1 MTKRAISAVA
11 AFSGAALAL
20 SACGGG
26 GGNASSSSSGGGS
39 ASPSATA
46 EALNTAAPERDA
58 NADLVIWADA
68 DRAKALQT
76 YADKFGADK
85 GVKVKVQIAADEKVR
100 EQFKDATKVGKG
112 PDVVVGA
119 HDWLGEFVQNGL
131 VAPIPMAAD
140 DAGKFASSAI
150 TATKFGGQQYGV
162 PYAVENLALVRNTAL
177 APDAPKTM
185 DEIVAK
191 GTELKSA
198 GKADNVLIQQ
208 VSQKGNA
215 YYAYP
220 YVSAFEGGGIFGT
233 KDNGDYDPAKV
244 LVGSPGSIKGGQ
256 VLADLGA
263 KKILSTS
270 VDGTNMDQ
278 LFDSGKAPYM
288 ITGPWSIDKAK
299 KANIKYAISPLPSLA
314 GGGPMKPFLGV
325 QMFYVSAKAKNAPIA
340 QEFVTKAVPQKD
352 FQLAMFEAGHRPP
365 ALTEA
370 YNDVSAKDPDV
381 KAWFE
386 AGKEG
391 KPMPNIPAM
400 NAVWGPFGQA
410 TADLISGSAQPAAR
424 LQAAQQEI
432 VANIAKG

>member
-11 AFSGAALAL
+11 ALSGVALVLAG
-20 SACGGG
+20 CGG
-26 GGNASSSSSGGGS
+26 NSSPAATSSSPGS
-39 ASPSATA
+39 ATGTA
-46 EALNTAAPERDA
+46 DTLNTAAPERDA

-68 DRAKALQT
+68 DRAKILQS

-131 VAPIPMAAD
+131 VAPIPLSAD
-140 DAGKFASSAI
+140 DAGKFAPQAI
-150 TATKFGGQQYGV
+150 AATKFGGQQYGV
-162 PYAVENLALVRNTAL
+162 PYAVENLGLVRNTAL

-198 GKADNVLIQQ
+198 GKADNILIQQ

-244 LVGSPGSIKGGQ
+244 IVGSPASIKGGQ

-263 KKILSTS
+263 KKILSTA
-270 VDGTNMDQ
+270 VDGTNMDT
-278 LFDSGKAPYM
+278 LFDGGKAPYM

-314 GGGPMKPFLGV
+314 GGGAMKPFLGV
-325 QMFYVSAKAKNAPIA
+325 QMFYVSAKAKNSSVA
-340 QEFVTKAVPQKD
+340 QEFVTKAVTQKD
-352 FQLAMFEAGHRPP
+352 FQVSMFEAGHRPP

-370 YNDVSAKDPDV
+370 YNEVSGKDPDV

-410 TADLISGSAQPAAR
+410 TADIISGAAKPEVRLPAA
-424 LQAAQQEI
+424 QAEI
-432 VANIAKG
+432 IANIAKG